1 MGSTLHSH
9 MIGRD
14 GPYYRQRS
22 NSGLSASSSSS
33 SYTSTSPN
41 FKVSHFDFLD
51 MFVARFGVGQVFAVK
66 SSWCQERFH
75 RKLRFF
81 ELDSE
86 VRLSKIDRSLK
97 SARSIARALRVNSVQ
112 DSEKCTE
119 PEITASLVQRPS
131 IWDQCI
137 RLVQTEGSTEEDEVD
152 SWISTRV
159 MSRNSHA
166 GFAAI
171 SAQRRRA
178 PPLPAKRR
186 SKLPQYATGG
196 IILSIAALAIWQAI
210 RTESYSREQLIS
222 RDQSSVT
229 STPQRVDSAFERAKA
244 SVAQAACVN
253 RAVAAIRN
261 NNFME
266 CTIEMELA
274 LEENRLARTSIE
286 SDFYEEEEILQ
297 VYQGVIKMWTD
308 GYPLDY
314 GKVLQL
320 RNLLDLTSQKAEALE
335 DEVMQ
340 QSDAYVI

>member
-1 MGSTLHSH
+1 MEGAALLPCRSLG
-9 MIGRD
+9 IGCH
-14 GPYYRQRS
+14 RQRS

-66 SSWCQERFH
+66 SSWWEERFR
-75 RKLRFF
+75 RKLRLF

-97 SARSIARALRVNSVQ
+97 SAGSIARALRANSVQ
-112 DSEKCTE
+112 DCEKCTE
-119 PEITASLVQRPS
+119 PEITASLVTPS

-137 RLVQTEGSTEEDEVD
+137 RLVQTEGSTKEVEVA

-171 SAQRRRA
+171 SAQRRRP
-178 PPLPAKRR
+178 PPLPAKQR
-186 SKLPQYATGG
+186 SKLPQYATAG
-196 IILSIAALAIWQAI
+196 IILSMAALAIWQVI
-210 RTESYSREQLIS
+210 RTEYYDREQLIS